1 MKRSKHI
8 IIFTIF
14 VLLLYF
20 LYDDGLGAI
29 PFLLAAL
36 YLGWIVIKELQS
48 LRKSKRM

>member
-8 IIFTIF
+8 IMITIF
-14 VLLLYF
+14 ILLVYF

-29 PFLLAAL
+29 PFLLAAI
-36 YLGWIVIKELQS
+36 YLCWITIKEIQS